1 MRWNRISNQNQNLS
15 IEQFLAQKRNDLV
28 IFQQKASE
36 VSTKTFDELSA
47 QIIQLAQMV
56 QNKDSEIKNMQ
67 ELCDKNKIDYTPKP
81 PSPQTKPETM
91 PPETKKK

>member
-1 MRWNRISNQNQNLS
+1 MRWNRISNQNPNIS
-15 IEQFLAQKRNDLV
+15 IEQFLAQKRNELV
-28 IFQQKASE
+28 IFQQKAGE

-81 PSPQTKPETM
+81 PLPQTVPPQTK
-91 PPETKKK
+91 KK